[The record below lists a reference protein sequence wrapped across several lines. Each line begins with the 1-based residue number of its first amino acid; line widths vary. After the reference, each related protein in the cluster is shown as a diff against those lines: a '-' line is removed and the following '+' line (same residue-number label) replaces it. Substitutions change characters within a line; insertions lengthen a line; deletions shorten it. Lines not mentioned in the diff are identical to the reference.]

1 MDTITNTAHCM
12 WWSQQYSLEFLL
24 GVELFHERFGTGK
37 VYAVDDE
44 RECCCVCFKGAI
56 QIEIAASD
64 LQHLKQPW
72 HVNVQEIGERFLQ
85 YQASI
90 DNLEEKAWGRQTKPG
105 GPEVPTSLG
114 CCPER
119 HQCTRRGRNHP
130 EEHQGPTPS
139 LTAAMNQLIKGK
151 TGHANQF
158 LTWIHPVD

>member
-90 DNLEEKAWGRQTKPG
+90 DNLEERLGDARQNL
-105 GPEVPTSLG
+105 EVLKSQH
-114 CCPER
+114 R
-119 HQCTRRGRNHP
+119 WAVAQSVINAP
-130 EEHQGPTPS
+130 EEVAIILKSTKDQPRH
-139 LTAAMNQLIKGK
+139 
-151 TGHANQF
+151 
-158 LTWIHPVD
+158 

>member
-56 QIEIAASD
+56 QIEIAALD

-90 DNLEEKAWGRQTKPG
+90 DNLEERLGDARQNL
-105 GPEVPTSLG
+105 EVLKSQH
-114 CCPER
+114 R
-119 HQCTRRGRNHP
+119 WAVAQSVINAP
-130 EEHQGPTPS
+130 EEVAIILKSTKDQPRH
-139 LTAAMNQLIKGK
+139 
-151 TGHANQF
+151 
-158 LTWIHPVD
+158 

>member
-12 WWSQQYSLEFLL
+12 WWSQHYSLEFLL

-90 DNLEEKAWGRQTKPG
+90 DNLEERLGDARQNL
-105 GPEVPTSLG
+105 EVLKSQH
-114 CCPER
+114 R
-119 HQCTRRGRNHP
+119 WAVAQSVINAP
-130 EEHQGPTPS
+130 EEVAIILKSTKDQPRH
-139 LTAAMNQLIKGK
+139 
-151 TGHANQF
+151 
-158 LTWIHPVD
+158 

>member
-90 DNLEEKAWGRQTKPG
+90 DHLEERLGDARQNLEVLKSQHRWAVAQS
-105 GPEVPTSLG
+105 VI
-114 CCPER
+114 
-119 HQCTRRGRNHP
+119 NAP
-130 EEHQGPTPS
+130 EEVAIILKSTKDQPRH
-139 LTAAMNQLIKGK
+139 
-151 TGHANQF
+151 
-158 LTWIHPVD
+158 